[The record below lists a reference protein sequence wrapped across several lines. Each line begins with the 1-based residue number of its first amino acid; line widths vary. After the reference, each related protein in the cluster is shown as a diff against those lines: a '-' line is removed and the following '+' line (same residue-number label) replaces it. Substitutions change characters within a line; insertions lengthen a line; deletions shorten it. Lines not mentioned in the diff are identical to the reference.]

1 MTTLER
7 LALCDALADEAE
19 ALARSAER
27 MASELRGLLDD
38 MSHAIGSVRDVR
50 QLKLEEV
57 A

>member
-1 MTTLER
+1 MNAENLAIVDRLVNDLDRMRRDIEVMTI
-7 LALCDALADEAE
+7 
-19 ALARSAER
+19 
-27 MASELRGLLDD
+27 ELGGLLDD